1 MSRDRPPG
9 RSPGATLSRY
19 VAREIW
25 RPVCFALIGLTLI
38 ILIQDLL
45 GFSDLVINRGVGMR
59 EVLGIAFAQA
69 VPVAARMF
77 PFALLVGTLVGLGR
91 LGADREILVLE
102 ASGIS
107 ASRLIGPVARFALA
121 MTALSLLLSL
131 LAAPAANRA
140 LDASLERISRQQ
152 PWANFRPGS
161 VSEFGGWKL
170 AAREVSARGD
180 ELRSVLLFMPDI
192 AETIFARSGRVA
204 TSPSGDVELTLEQG
218 RLVPSPRNGGRQL
231 GFQTLRTELP
241 ASDEGV
247 TRSATDRLAG
257 LSFEAL
263 AERSDGF
270 VASPEQPVSRARV
283 ELNRRIA
290 TPPATLLFGLLAVPL
305 FLTRRNFS
313 RSGGSVLGVLATV
326 AYFVLVQFGE
336 GLAETGALSAV
347 AGVWFPNF
355 VVALVAGLLFVRAR
369 REGVLGHAFDRPQLS
384 ERGFGILARIFSSH
398 AAGRPR
404 RRALQR
410 YVIGY
415 YIELVAISFLVLLA
429 AYLLIDVM
437 ERLDWFAR
445 YRATGFE
452 VLRFYL
458 ARLPLL
464 ASRVVPMALLIGTA
478 LVVSLLAVEGELT
491 GMRACGI
498 SAPRALLPVL
508 LLTLAVAP
516 AYFLLRNVVVPRTNA
531 LADELKQTEIKA
543 EAYREISERRKSHV
557 WRRSGGLVLEAAR
570 FDAEGG
576 QARDLTIYELG
587 DDGLPVARTDAWRAR
602 HVGRGVWRLVDPQR
616 VEIGEE
622 GVREVPASLH
632 IELGDTLEAEVDT
645 MHLSV
650 GQLAREIEAVEG
662 DGYDATQLR
671 VDYHVK
677 LADALACVVMPA
689 SVLFFAVAGPPF
701 PGPAQTLM
709 VSGVIAVS
717 YLLFTG
723 IGASLGYG
731 GRVSPIVGGWAPVLI
746 FSALAAFLALR
757 LYNRRL

>member
-1 MSRDRPPG
+1 MSVGRSVS
-9 RSPGATLSRY
+9 RSPGTTLSRY
-19 VAREIW
+19 VTHEIW
-25 RPVCFALIGLTLI
+25 RPVGFALIGLTLV

-45 GFSDLVINRGVGMR
+45 GFSDLVINRGLGVGD
-59 EVLGIAFAQA
+59 VAGIAFAEA

-77 PFALLVGTLVGLGR
+77 PFALLVGTLVALGR

-107 ASRLIGPVARFALA
+107 ASRLMAPVARFSLA
-121 MTALSLLLSL
+121 MTGLSLLLSL
-131 LAAPAANRA
+131 LAAPAADRD

-152 PWANFRPGS
+152 PWANFRAGN

-170 AAREVSARGD
+170 EAREVSARGD
-180 ELRSVLLFMPDI
+180 ELRGVLLYMPDI
-192 AETIFARSGRVA
+192 AETIFARNGRVA
-204 TSPSGDVELTLEQG
+204 TAASGDVELTLEHG
-218 RLVPSPRNGGRQL
+218 RLVPSPRDGARQMS
-231 GFQTLRTELP
+231 FQTLRTELP
-241 ASDEGV
+241 ASDAGV
-247 TRSATDRLAG
+247 TRSAVERLAG
-257 LSFEAL
+257 LPLGAL
-263 AERSDGF
+263 MARRDRF
-270 VASPEQPVSRARV
+270 AQSPVQPVSRAAV
-283 ELNRRIA
+283 ELNRRLA
-290 TPPATLLFGLLAVPL
+290 TPVATALFGLLAVPL
-305 FLTRRNFS
+305 FLARRNFS
-313 RSGGSVLGVLATV
+313 RSGGSVLGVLTTV
-326 AYFVLVQFGE
+326 CYFVLVQFGE
-336 GLAETGALSAV
+336 GLVEAGVFSAM

-355 VVALVAGLLFVRAR
+355 VVALGVGLLLWRVR
-369 REGVLGHAFDRPQLS
+369 REGAPGHAFDRPQLR
-384 ERGFGILARIFSSH
+384 ERGFGILSRIFTSH

-410 YVIGY
+410 YVIGFY
-415 YIELVAISFLVLLA
+415 VELVAISFLVLLA
-429 AYLLIDVM
+429 AYLLIDIM

-445 YRATGFE
+445 HHATGLE
-452 VLRFYL
+452 VMRFYL

-508 LLTLAVAP
+508 LFTLLVAP
-516 AYFLLRNVVVPRTNA
+516 AYFLLRDVVVPRTNA

-543 EAYREISERRKSHV
+543 EVYREISERRKSHV

-570 FDAEGG
+570 FDEESG

-587 DDGLPVARTDAWRAR
+587 GDGLPVSRTDAWQAR
-602 HVGRGVWRLVDPQR
+602 HVGRGVWRLRDPRR
-616 VEIGEE
+616 VEIDEQ
-622 GVREVPASLH
+622 GVREVRPGLH
-632 IELGDTLEAEVDT
+632 TDLGDTLGVQVDS

-650 GQLAREIEAVEG
+650 AQLGREIGAVEA

-689 SVLFFAVAGPPF
+689 SVLFFAMAGPPF
-701 PGPAQTLM
+701 PGPAQTLL
-709 VSGVIAVS
+709 VSGAIAVS
-717 YLLFTG
+717 YLLLTG
-723 IGASLGYG
+723 VGASLGYG
-731 GRVSPIVGGWAPVLI
+731 GRVSPAVGGWGPTLI
-746 FSALAAFLALR
+746 FSALAAYLAFR